1 MDVQN
6 NKKIA
11 PIFRK
16 YNVSFAGLFG
26 SRARGDFHRKSDYD
40 FLVRF
45 ATIPSLVRLIRM
57 ENELKDALDSN
68 VDVIIEGDAKPFV
81 KENLE
86 KDLSIVYGQR
96 PPV

>member
-26 SRARGDFHRKSDYD
+26 SRARGDFTKTSDYD
-40 FLVRF
+40 FVVRF
-45 ATIPSLVRLIRM
+45 NTAPSLVKLIRM
-57 ENELKDALDSN
+57 ENELKDVLGTE
-68 VDVIIEGDAKPFV
+68 VDVIIEGDEKLFI

-96 PPV
+96 SPV